1 MLKLVTILYLNHATK
16 HRKTINLSP
25 SKEVMIQ
32 PLIDQFQRKINYLR
46 LSITDRCDFR
56 CVYCMN
62 EDMTFLPRDEVL
74 SLEESLR
81 LVKIFTSLGVT
92 KLRVT
97 GGEPLVRKNIG
108 WLFKE
113 LSQIK
118 ALKEVVL
125 TTNGS
130 QLVQHAPMLKNAHVN
145 RINISLDSLDP
156 VNFKKITRTGDLNK
170 VLLGIDEAIQQGF
183 SNLKLNTVLM
193 KGINDHEAIDL
204 VNFAIDKKM
213 DISFIEEM
221 PLGNIDHTR
230 KDTFISNDEVLKNL
244 QNYFN
249 LIPTTFTSGGPA
261 KYWQLANQSTKVGFI
276 SPHSHNFCDTC
287 NRVRVSSKGE
297 LFLCLG
303 QEEKIELMPLLR
315 QYPNEDW
322 PIQKAIIESMM
333 IKPEAHD
340 FNLEI
345 TKPAVVR
352 FMSHTG
358 G

>member
-16 HRKTINLSP
+16 HLKTMKLST
-25 SKEVMIQ
+25 SKKAMIQ

-113 LSQIK
+113 LGQIK

-130 QLVQHAPMLKNAHVN
+130 QLVQHAPMLKNARVN

-156 VNFKKITRTGDLNK
+156 IIFKKITRTGDLKK

-193 KGINDHEAIDL
+193 KGINDHEAINL
-204 VNFAIDKKM
+204 VHFAINKKI

-221 PLGNIDHTR
+221 PLGAIDHTR
-230 KDTFISNDEVLKNL
+230 KDTYISNDVVLKNL
-244 QNYFN
+244 QSHFN

-322 PIQKAIIESMM
+322 PIQKAIIKSMM

-345 TKPAVVR
+345 NKPAVVR

>member
-1 MLKLVTILYLNHATK
+1 M
-16 HRKTINLSP
+16 S
-25 SKEVMIQ
+25 
-32 PLIDQFQRKINYLR
+32 D
-46 LSITDRCDFR
+46 
-56 CVYCMN
+56 
-62 EDMTFLPRDEVL
+62 DMKFLPRDEVL

-97 GGEPLVRKNIG
+97 GGEPLVRKNIT
-108 WLFKE
+108 WLFE
-113 LSQIK
+113 GLSQIED
-118 ALKEVVL
+118 LKEIVL

-130 QLVQHAPMLKNAHVN
+130 QLAHHAHMLKTSRVK

-156 VNFKKITRTGDLNK
+156 ILFKKITRTGDLDK
-170 VLLGIDEAIQQGF
+170 VMLGIDEAIKEGF

-193 KGINDHEAIDL
+193 KDVNDHEAIDL
-204 VNFAIDKKM
+204 VNFAINKKM

-221 PLGNIDHTR
+221 PLGDIGHKR
-230 KDTFISNDEVLKNL
+230 KDTFISNDEVLKKL
-244 QNYFN
+244 QTHFN
-249 LIPTTFTSGGPA
+249 LIPTTFNSGGPA
-261 KYWQLANQSTKVGFI
+261 RYWQIANQSTKIGFI

-315 QYPNEDW
+315 QHPDDDW
-322 PIQKAIIESMM
+322 PIPKAILESMR
-333 IKPEAHD
+333 IKPESHD
-340 FNLEI
+340 FNLE
-345 TKPAVVR
+345 TNKPSVIR